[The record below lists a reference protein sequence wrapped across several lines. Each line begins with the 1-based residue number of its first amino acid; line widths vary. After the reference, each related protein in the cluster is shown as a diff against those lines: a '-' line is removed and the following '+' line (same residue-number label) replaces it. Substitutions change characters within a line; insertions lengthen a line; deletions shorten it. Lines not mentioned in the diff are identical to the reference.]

1 MSALRTEVDAL
12 KATSEQGQSATA
24 ADLAAVRTQVAE
36 IDDLKR
42 TLGEVRAQLEQR
54 NQTIAALQADLTTL
68 KASQARIEQTDLLQ
82 RISTLEST
90 LRRIRPG
97 PTP

>member
-1 MSALRTEVDAL
+1 VSALRTEVDAL